1 MNTTKQN
8 DTKQTRQSQASPDD
22 GAELS
27 QEQLEQ
33 AAGGMFN
40 SLADTAHQALKSAT
54 ESAAK
59 ALAESKKK

>member
-1 MNTTKQN
+1 MNRTKQN
-8 DTKQTRQSQASPDD
+8 DTKQTRQSQTGPDD

-40 SLADTAHQALKSAT
+40 SLANFAGKAIKSTT